1 MCFQLGLMRLGGNV
15 PVGGNGASS
24 EVIRQHISDIGMT
37 FCNDDNEE
45 DEEPHRFHLHRSGR
59 E

>member
-1 MCFQLGLMRLGGNV
+1 M